1 MATRLDPHELNIR
14 EQLVRI
20 DRQLAET
27 DKLRVDTRFVPWH
40 FLVGG
45 ITAGGALVA
54 ATAAVVKVFF

>member
-1 MATRLDPHELNIR
+1 MATLLDPHELNIR

-20 DRQLAET
+20 DKQLAET

-45 ITAGGALVA
+45 ITAGAALVA
-54 ATAAVVKVFF
+54 GTAALVKIFF